1 MNRTLILV
9 LVLLAANA
17 MALDVDVSGSNVLE
31 TRVEKVDF
39 VSNPD
44 SAEASVV
51 DHMLFD
57 VLIGNNFTLGSEV
70 DVRLPRRSKFSGLEE
85 YSTSILDQFHF
96 IYRDDITNITAG
108 HYSATLG
115 KGLTLRAYR
124 DDDLEYDHTLTG
136 AYARVMPIEQIDF
149 GMLAGQHLRSDE
161 GLFQPDNVQ
170 GAELTV
176 RPVNFIY
183 VGGSIGNERRFSITN
198 YHDNILIS
206 GGYLGATIWK
216 FSLYGEVTEPDWT
229 VTSIDTTTLALVKT
243 HEIGH
248 GRYGNLQFNYPGIG
262 VSLQYKDYLKENGDY
277 TSPPPCTHTG
287 SSVNEGADEEG
298 YMGEVTVSP
307 LAGLQVYGGYAK
319 GDGQALYTYTP
330 LPPEPP
336 VTYVLPSDLTEYWG
350 GTQYMGIPDLTLN
363 ADYVHSFPHNT
374 TLPDSWVEEGQDIPS
389 VSADLI
395 ISKVHTISLS
405 TAYEMRHDSNQSFNA
420 QKGGLELT
428 DDKYYYLRP
437 SLGYSYNSRIY
448 VTFDYER
455 TNHELAVVAGQPP
468 AKTQWLFGQAR
479 YVITDQHS
487 ITVGYGTRRGGKVCS
502 GGMCR
507 QEAPFD
513 GLKVNL
519 TSSF

>member
-1 MNRTLILV
+1 MNRTLLLV
-9 LVLLAANA
+9 LIALASSG
-17 MALDVDVSGSNVLE
+17 MALDVDISGSNALE
-31 TRVEKVDF
+31 TRVEKIDF
-39 VSNPD
+39 TSNPD
-44 SAEASVV
+44 SSEASVV

-96 IYRDDITNITAG
+96 NYRDDITNITAG

-115 KGLTLRAYR
+115 RGLTMRAYR

-136 AYARVMPIEQIDF
+136 AYGRILPIEMVDF

-161 GLFQPDNVQ
+161 GMFEPDTVQ

-176 RPVNFIY
+176 RPFNFIY
-183 VGGSIGNERRFSITN
+183 VGGSVGNERRLSATN
-198 YHDNILIS
+198 YHDNILIP

-216 FSLYGEVTEPDWT
+216 FTLYGEVTEPDWT
-229 VTSIDTTTLALVKT
+229 VTSIDPTTLALVRT

-248 GRYGNLQFNYPGIG
+248 GQYGNLQFNYPGIG

-287 SSVNEGADEEG
+287 ASVNEGADENG

-307 LAGLQVYGGYAK
+307 LEGLQASGGYARN
-319 GDGQALYTYTP
+319 DGEASYIDP
-330 LPPEPP
+330 LTQEI
-336 VTYVLPSDLTEYWG
+336 TILPSDLTEYWG
-350 GTQYMGIPDLTLN
+350 GVQYMGIPDLTLN
-363 ADYVHSFPHNT
+363 ADYVHSVPHDTIIPNT
-374 TLPDSWVEEGQDIPS
+374 WVEEGQDIPS
-389 VSADLI
+389 VSADLVVA
-395 ISKVHTISLS
+395 KVHTFSAGV
-405 TAYEMRHDSNQSFNA
+405 AYEMRRDRNQSVDALTGDILF
-420 QKGGLELT
+420 T
-428 DDKYYYLRP
+428 DDKYNYLRP
-437 SLGYSYNSRIY
+437 SVGYSYNSRLY

-455 TNHELAVVAGQPP
+455 TNHEIAVSVGQPP

-479 YVITDQHS
+479 YVITNQHS
-487 ITVGYGTRRGGKVCS
+487 ITVGYGTRRGGKICS

-507 QEAPFD
+507 VESPFD

>member
-1 MNRTLILV
+1 MNKTLI
-9 LVLLAANA
+9 VLLVALASSG

-31 TRVEKVDF
+31 TRVEKIDF
-39 VSNPD
+39 VTNPD
-44 SAEASVV
+44 SSEASVV

-96 IYRDDITNITAG
+96 IYRDDISNITAG

-115 KGLTLRAYR
+115 KGLSLRAYR

-136 AYARVMPIEQIDF
+136 AYGRVMPIEMIDF

-170 GAELTV
+170 GAEIIV
-176 RPVNFIY
+176 RPIKYIY
-183 VGGSIGNERRFSITN
+183 AGGTVGNERRFNSATN
-198 YHDNILIS
+198 NHDNILIP
-206 GGYLGATIWK
+206 GGYLGVTLWK
-216 FSLYGEVTEPDWT
+216 FMLYGEVTEPDWM
-229 VTSIDTTTLALVKT
+229 VTSLDPVSLALVKT

-248 GRYGNLQFNYPGIG
+248 GQYGNLQFNYPGIG
-262 VSLQYKDYLKENGDY
+262 VSIQYKDYLKENGDY

-287 SSVNEGADEEG
+287 TSVNEGADEKG
-298 YMGEVTVSP
+298 YMGEVTLSP
-307 LAGLQVYGGYAK
+307 LEGLQAYGGYAK
-319 GDGQALYTYTP
+319 GDGQAEYLDPITQV
-330 LPPEPP
+330 
-336 VTYVLPSDLTEYWG
+336 VTMMPSNLTEYWG
-350 GTQYMGIPDLTLN
+350 GGQYMGIPDLTLN
-363 ADYVHSFPHNT
+363 VDYVHSLPHDT
-374 TLPDSWVEEGQDIPS
+374 IIPDTWVEEGQDIPS
-389 VSADLI
+389 VSADLVVAQI
-395 ISKVHTISLS
+395 HTVSAGV
-405 TAYEMRHDSNQSFNA
+405 AYEMRRDRNQSIDALTGDILFN
-420 QKGGLELT
+420 

-437 SLGYSYNSRIY
+437 SLGYSYNSRVY
-448 VTFDYER
+448 VTFDFEK
-455 TNHELAVVAGQPP
+455 TNHEAVVAAGQPP

-487 ITVGYGTRRGGKVCS
+487 ITVGYGTRRGGKICS

-507 QEAPFD
+507 VEAPFD
-513 GLKVNL
+513 GLKINL